1 MPSKKANGEGS
12 VQKYYKDGVLKGW
25 RTTITIGR
33 DDTGKLVRKQF
44 YGKTKL
50 DAIKKKD
57 EYMNKSA
64 AGLLPCDEKIT
75 LQEWIK
81 IWLYEYRIN
90 DLRPS
95 SLAEYNSLYKNYI
108 LNSQIGMRKLKD
120 LKSTNIQAYYNTLVK
135 DKHKTP
141 NTIKSINKMLKPAIN
156 QAVKENYIIINPCN
170 NVILP
175 KITDKKEIQIFTL
188 EEEEKFLKSIQ
199 DHRNRALF
207 ILVLGTG
214 LRIGEVVAL
223 KWSDIDFE
231 NNELKVQRTFKRV
244 SKINIENPAE
254 NKTAIIE
261 QEPKTKSSKRTIPV
275 PLNIMEELKKHKK
288 RQLEEKLKSG
298 DIYVNNDLVFPNELG
313 EPTDTRNLTRSYE
326 RALKKAKIDYR
337 NFHAL
342 RHTYATRLFEADV
355 PLKTV
360 QELLGHADISTTAN
374 IYTHVLPK
382 QKIKAVDRINH
393 LFALYF

>member
-1 MPSKKANGEGS
+1 MPYKKANGEGS
-12 VQKYYKDGVLKGW
+12 VQKYYKNGVLKGW

-33 DDTGKLVRKQF
+33 DDKGKLIRKQF

-50 DAIKKKD
+50 ETIKKKD
-57 EYMNKSA
+57 DYLNKSA
-64 AGLLPCDEKIT
+64 AGMLPTDEKIT
-75 LQEWIK
+75 VQEWFK

-95 SLAEYNSLYKNYI
+95 SLAEYDSLFKNYI
-108 LNSQIGMRKLKD
+108 LNSQIGMKKLKD
-120 LKSTNIQAYYNTLVK
+120 LKTTNIQAYYNILIK
-135 DKHKTP
+135 NNNKTP
-141 NTIKSINKMLKPAIN
+141 NTIKSINKILKPALN
-156 QAVKENYIIINPCN
+156 QAVRENYIMINPCN

-175 KITDKKEIQIFTL
+175 KITNKREIQIFTL
-188 EEEEKFLKSIQ
+188 EEEKDFIKSIGN
-199 DHRNRALF
+199 HRHRALF

-214 LRIGEVVAL
+214 LRIGEVIAL

-231 NNELKVQRTFKRV
+231 NNELKVKRTLKRV
-244 SKINIENPAE
+244 SKINVEDSEE
-254 NKTAIIE
+254 NKTSIIE
-261 QEPKTKSSKRTIPV
+261 QEPKTKNSKRTVPIPGNV
-275 PLNIMEELKKHKK
+275 LEELKKHKI
-288 RQLEEKLKSG
+288 RQAQEKLKAG
-298 DIYVNNDLVFPNELG
+298 DAYVNNDLLFPNEIG
-313 EPTDTRNLTRSYE
+313 EPTDTRNLTRSYK
-326 RALKKAKIDYR
+326 RALNRAKIEYR

-382 QKIKAVDRINH
+382 QKIKAVDKINH
-393 LFALYF
+393 LFAL